1 MTVEQESPAQDSLED
16 KIAVAVD
23 AYVELVASGTGEQ
36 IADLFA
42 ADGTVED
49 PIGTPV
55 RTTRDE
61 IVEFYNVIANMD
73 TRTTV
78 LNWKKI
84 AGDTAVFEFV
94 LTTGTA
100 GMNFEITPVDIMVF
114 DAEGKITSMRAVWQP
129 SDLRSEERRVGKE

>member
-129 SDLRSEERRVGKE
+129 SDLKQL

>member
-1 MTVEQESPAQDSLED
+1 MSVEQEATTQESLQD
-16 KIAVAVD
+16 KIGATVE
-23 AYVELVASGTGEQ
+23 AYVGLVASGTGEQ

-42 ADGTVED
+42 AGGTVED

-55 RTTRDE
+55 RTTREE

-78 LNWKKI
+78 LNWKKV

-94 LTTGTA
+94 LTTGTG
-100 GMNFEITPVDIMVF
+100 GMNFEVTPVDIMVF
-114 DAEGKITSMRAVWQP
+114 DDEGKITSMRAVWQP
-129 SDLRSEERRVGKE
+129 SDLKQV

>member
-1 MTVEQESPAQDSLED
+1 MTVEQESAQDSLVD
-16 KIAVAVD
+16 KIAATVD
-23 AYVELVASGTGEQ
+23 TYVRLVSSGTGEQ

-42 ADGTVED
+42 AGGTVED

-55 RTTRDE
+55 RTTREE
-61 IVEFYNVIANMD
+61 IVEFYGVIANME

-94 LTTGTA
+94 LTTGTG
-100 GMNFEITPVDIMVF
+100 GMTFEITPVDIMVF
-114 DAEGKITSMRAVWQP
+114 DDEGKIVSMRAVWQP
-129 SDLRSEERRVGKE
+129 SDLKQV

>member
-1 MTVEQESPAQDSLED
+1 MTVEQEPSAQDSLED
-16 KIAVAVD
+16 KIAAAVD

-42 ADGTVED
+42 AGGTVED

-78 LNWKKI
+78 LNWKKV

-100 GMNFEITPVDIMVF
+100 GMNFEITPIDIMVF
-114 DAEGKITSMRAVWQP
+114 DTEGKITSMRAVWQP
-129 SDLRSEERRVGKE
+129 SDLKQL